1 MFRSPHVASVQA
13 LQFGFMLVRTPCS
26 CTRVLLF
33 LTAVRWRPMG
43 KSGAN
48 GLFSAQGS
56 SRKWQHP
63 WHVCWGSF
71 GSLKG
76 RSKGNACLIVFV
88 CVRHAYKGDTWSL
101 WTCIWLPFA
110 ICLLMQN
117 YFPNISLVRVDPRST
132 RYRQRSR
139 YQGEIRRRVQLA
151 GYAPEDLRTDSLSA

>member
-1 MFRSPHVASVQA
+1 MLLLPVDKRSEGRRGVSERSGRRARLPVVRIPPPPLHTTFAAQTRCDCMRNYAGFSVTRHFFRSPHAASVQA

-26 CTRVLLF
+26 CTTVLLF

-63 WHVCWGSF
+63 WHACWGSF

-76 RSKGNACLIVFV
+76 RPKGNTCLIVF
-88 CVRHAYKGDTWSL
+88 AG
-101 WTCIWLPFA
+101 
-110 ICLLMQN
+110 
-117 YFPNISLVRVDPRST
+117 VRVACKS
-132 RYRQRSR
+132 
-139 YQGEIRRRVQLA
+139 
-151 GYAPEDLRTDSLSA
+151 APGLV